1 MKDLYDL
8 ITNHP
13 SLEQILIVLLLPSLG
28 WSLGK
33 IFDRYKGDNIFSN
46 KRLVFRLLGCSLI
59 GLICVTFHW
68 HIIAWVV
75 FSTLIVLS
83 AFLPLPHEYFILRFG
98 KANKRSMWL
107 VTTPA
112 LLRFY
117 WKLIKHTSDQL
128 ERQGIKLQFL
138 D

>member
-13 SLEQILIVLLLPSLG
+13 SLEQILIVLLLPLLG

-33 IFDRYKGDNIFSN
+33 IYDRYKGDNIFSN

-59 GLICVTFHW
+59 GLICITFHW
-68 HIIAWVV
+68 HIIAWLV

-83 AFLPLPHEYFILRFG
+83 AFYLYHMNTLSL
-98 KANKRSMWL
+98 
-107 VTTPA
+107 
-112 LLRFY
+112 
-117 WKLIKHTSDQL
+117 DL
-128 ERQGIKLQFL
+128 ERPTSEVCGW
-138 D
+138 